1 VIGSSVTTCDG
12 QLLALCLLAGLDWL
26 GQRRDAVNAMNV
38 FPVPDGDTGTNMWH
52 TLESACAAMR
62 AVEERHLG
70 RMCETMARGALRGAR
85 GNSGTI
91 LSMLLRGFAGAVA
104 HAETMDGRLF
114 AAACN
119 AAVAYAYNT
128 VRAVMPPV
136 EGTIL
141 TVARVAAEE
150 LGASQPDDLL
160 GALKHLTEA
169 AREALAQTPRQLP
182 VLAEAGVVDSG
193 GYGLLTILEGVLRF
207 AQGEPL
213 GDAVAYS
220 WAPGFAAVPRTW
232 QEALKPPD
240 DEGYGYDVQFLMVGQ
255 SLNLAQIRED
265 ISGMGWSPLVD
276 GDERMVKVHIHV
288 YNPGQPLAYAVQ
300 QGAQLLD
307 IVVENMQAQYLDY
320 VAARSGQTPPPAP
333 ADDLKVIAVAAG
345 EGLRQVFLSAGASG
359 VIAGGQTMNPSVEDF
374 IQAIHEARARR
385 VILLPNNGNLILSAT
400 QAAAAFTD
408 REVLVIPTR
417 TIPQGI
423 AALLAYWDRDEKDLM
438 AVEQV
443 MRGASAGVTTV
454 ELTTAVRDV
463 PAQSIV
469 KGAWLGLVDDR
480 LVTSGADAAAVLLD
494 ALASAGAGDAEL
506 ITLYYGADVPAR
518 AAKALQHQVEQRF
531 ADAAVEVV
539 HGGQPLYAYIV
550 SVE

>member
-1 VIGSSVTTCDG
+1 MIGSSVTTCDG
-12 QLLALCLLAGLDWL
+12 HLLALCLLAGLDWL

-52 TLESACAAMR
+52 TLESACAAVR
-62 AVEERHLG
+62 ALNEPHLG
-70 RMCETMARGALRGAR
+70 RVCEAMARGALRGAR

-91 LSMLLRGFAGAVA
+91 LSMLLRGFASAVA
-104 HAETMDGRLF
+104 HADAMDSRLF
-114 AAACN
+114 AAAC
-119 AAVAYAYNT
+119 AEAVRYAYDT

-141 TVARVAAEE
+141 TVARAAADD
-150 LGASQPDDLL
+150 LRDTPPDDLVA
-160 GALKHLTEA
+160 ALQRLTKA
-169 AREALAQTPRQLP
+169 ARQALAETPRQLP

-193 GYGLLTILEGVLRF
+193 GYGLLTILEGILRF

-213 GDAVAYS
+213 GEGAAPPVADAPPA
-220 WAPGFAAVPRTW
+220 W

-240 DEGYGYDVQFLMVGQ
+240 DEGYGYDVQFLMVGE

-276 GDERMVKVHIHV
+276 GDERMVKVHVHV
-288 YNPGQPLAYAVQ
+288 YDPGIPLSYAAQ

-307 IVVENMQAQYLDY
+307 IVVENMQAQYLEY
-320 VAARSGQTPPPAP
+320 VAARSEQAQPPETL
-333 ADDLKVIAVAAG
+333 ADDWRIIAVAAG
-345 EGLRQVFLSAGASG
+345 EGLRQVFLSAGAAA
-359 VIAGGQTMNPSVEDF
+359 VIAGGQTMNPSVDDF
-374 IQAIHEARARR
+374 IQAIRSAGTRR
-385 VILLPNNGNLILSAT
+385 VVLLPNNSNLILSAT
-400 QAAAAFTD
+400 QAAAAFVD

-423 AALLAYWDRDEKDLM
+423 AAALACWDRDVKER
-438 AVEQV
+438 AVVEQW
-443 MRGASAGVTTV
+443 MTNAAAGVKTV

-463 PAQSIV
+463 AAQGIV
-469 KGAWLGLVDDR
+469 KGAWLGLLDDR
-480 LVTSGADAAAVLLD
+480 PVTSGPDADKVLLG

-506 ITLYYGADVPAR
+506 ITLYSGAEVAPHEAEAIR
-518 AAKALQHQVEQRF
+518 QQIEQRF
-531 ADAAVEVV
+531 ADAVVEVV
-539 HGGQPLYAYIV
+539 PGGQPLYAYIA